1 MRIHGTFL
9 NSSGLAVTVEII
21 TRRDT
26 LTSIEIGSD
35 EAGLWFP
42 ASEAFTTES
51 GLNDTFDV
59 VLQSS
64 ATLRLETTDYRA
76 EFYQRACRDAV
87 VTVSVTEDDGTTRTR
102 FLGCVEPRQY
112 AQDFSGGQLSND
124 IELPLIDAL
133 SSLQY
138 ASYAHIGAPGV
149 SFQKVREASSVRSF
163 LSIIKDLLS
172 ETPCADLPYRLY
184 YDGSKALASAV
195 SRRFSILSEVGVAE
209 TVFIGEDEDDTMT
222 MLETLEH
229 MLRFLNLHIVQQ
241 GLDFFVFSW
250 ESLRQPSIQW
260 RCLIGGAPDFTQ
272 QLSPQALSVGNV
284 FGTRMDIEMG
294 ETYNRLVLD
303 VKPADTTDVVASP
316 LSSDALVPM
325 FTGKQLY
332 ATCLWAAGTGDTS
345 SKAFQALLND
355 QPTTYDGAHT
365 VEYFLW
371 AKSAIGWRIGTG
383 DGRGGV
389 RQWTGTK
396 QDQQR
401 IPGLLRKQIGAAI
414 LSMGK
419 IDRKA
424 SATDNSPTSTVEMAD
439 YLVVS
444 VNGNLIDDEATTY
457 PQPDDLRRAAP
468 VATWDGNAAGGIYS
482 PSDDETKNYIVISG
496 SIILNPVLRQS
507 VNYLNRAQYD
517 PVRWV
522 KGRDGERRL
531 SMRWWRADTPKSQPQ
546 PQEATSD
553 YGAVSTQPVK
563 SDNPLAKPYLN
574 AWEGFY
580 PWTDDDAQDL
590 AFSYSRVGSSV
601 DNVSK
606 IGALECMLRVGDKVA
621 VEDKDFDEDGNRTVT
636 IDGEEVVVRYGHINN
651 ISWKPFRTLEQC
663 RAAHPG
669 DEDAA
674 LDEYYTQTITIGFD
688 PKIGDKIIGTQFD
701 IQNNIDYTLGLDVK
715 GMAIPVR
722 HSDHLRGRVHFEI
735 LGPVFNAQ
743 FDKITRRHRTFF
755 RKEKWTA
762 TTVPILSRVSSIMVR
777 DLKIELHSD
786 NGMAGADTDSEHSFM
801 SDTDEDFVNKKDDL
815 EMRIHS
821 ALTTSECE
829 ELGCANTVAPSVAV
843 DLTTGD
849 AVLRIFDWL
858 KAAPDAVPPIAV
870 KAERD
875 YIDSYY
881 QEYHVP
887 RIELSFDFDGLLPS
901 PFARFTHPA
910 LDGRTFSVISV
921 GYDFQT
927 ATSQVRMKE
936 E

>member
-1 MRIHGTFL
+1 MRIYGTFL
-9 NSSGLAVTVEII
+9 NRSGLAVTVEII

-26 LTSIEIGSD
+26 LTAIEIGSED
-35 EAGLWFP
+35 AGLWFP

-64 ATLRLETTDYRA
+64 ATLRLETTAYRA

-87 VTVSVTEDDGTTRTR
+87 VRVTVADGRPL
-102 FLGCVEPRQY
+102 FVGCVEPRQY
-112 AQDFSGGQLSND
+112 SQDFSGGQLTND

-138 ASYAHIGAPGV
+138 TSYAHIGAPGI

-163 LSIIKDLLS
+163 LSIIEELLN
-172 ETPCADLPYRLY
+172 ETPCADSPYRLY
-184 YDGSKALASAV
+184 YDGSKALTSSPA
-195 SRRFSILSEVGVAE
+195 RRFSILSEVGVSE
-209 TVFIGEDEDDTMT
+209 TIFIGEDEDDTMT

-229 MLRFLNLHIVQQ
+229 MLRFLNLHIVQR

-250 ESLRQPSIQW
+250 ESLRQSSIQW
-260 RCLIGGAPDFTQ
+260 RCLIGGAADLTQ
-272 QLSPQALSVGNV
+272 QLSPQALSEASV

-294 ETYNRLVLD
+294 ETYNRLLLD
-303 VKPADTTDVVASP
+303 VSPADVTDVVASP

-332 ATCLWAAGTGDTS
+332 ATCLWAAGTGGTS

-365 VEYFLW
+365 VEYFIW

-383 DGRGGV
+383 DGQGGV
-389 RQWTGTK
+389 RPWTGSK

-414 LSMGK
+414 LSVGK

-496 SIILNPVLRQS
+496 SIILNPVLLQT
-507 VNYLNRAQYD
+507 VNYLNRSQYAPD
-517 PVRWV
+517 RFV
-522 KGRDGERRL
+522 KGRDGRRRL
-531 SMRWWRADTPKSQPQ
+531 SMRWWRADTPKTTPQ
-546 PQEATSD
+546 PQEATTD
-553 YGAVSTQPVK
+553 YGAISTQP
-563 SDNPLAKPYLN
+563 DNIGNAFPFPYLN

-580 PWTDDDAQDL
+580 PWTDDDVQDL

-621 VEDKDFDEDGNRTVT
+621 VEDKDFDEDGKRTVT

-651 ISWKPFRTLEQC
+651 ISWKQFRTLDEC
-663 RAAHPG
+663 KAAHPG
-669 DEDAA
+669 DNDAA
-674 LDEYYTQTITIGFD
+674 LDEYYAQTITIGFD

-755 RKEKWTA
+755 RKEKWTSS
-762 TTVPILSRVSSIMVR
+762 TVPILSRVSSIMVK

-786 NGMAGADTDSEHSFM
+786 NGMAGADTDSAHTFM

-829 ELGCANTVAPSVAV
+829 QLGCANTVAPSVAV

-858 KAAPDAVPPIAV
+858 KTPPDETTPPVAV

-875 YIDSYY
+875 YLDSYY

-887 RIELSFDFDGLLPS
+887 RMELAFDLDGLLPS

-910 LDGRTFSVISV
+910 LDGRTFSVIAV
-921 GYDFQT
+921 GYDFQS
-927 ATSQVRMKE
+927 ATSQIRMKE

>member
-1 MRIHGTFL
+1 
-9 NSSGLAVTVEII
+9 
-21 TRRDT
+21 
-26 LTSIEIGSD
+26 
-35 EAGLWFP
+35 
-42 ASEAFTTES
+42 
-51 GLNDTFDV
+51 
-59 VLQSS
+59 
-64 ATLRLETTDYRA
+64 
-76 EFYQRACRDAV
+76 
-87 VTVSVTEDDGTTRTR
+87 
-102 FLGCVEPRQY
+102 
-112 AQDFSGGQLSND
+112 
-124 IELPLIDAL
+124 
-133 SSLQY
+133 
-138 ASYAHIGAPGV
+138 
-149 SFQKVREASSVRSF
+149 
-163 LSIIKDLLS
+163 
-172 ETPCADLPYRLY
+172 
-184 YDGSKALASAV
+184 
-195 SRRFSILSEVGVAE
+195 
-209 TVFIGEDEDDTMT
+209 
-222 MLETLEH
+222 
-229 MLRFLNLHIVQQ
+229 
-241 GLDFFVFSW
+241 
-250 ESLRQPSIQW
+250 
-260 RCLIGGAPDFTQ
+260 
-272 QLSPQALSVGNV
+272 
-284 FGTRMDIEMG
+284 
-294 ETYNRLVLD
+294 
-303 VKPADTTDVVASP
+303 
-316 LSSDALVPM
+316 
-325 FTGKQLY
+325 
-332 ATCLWAAGTGDTS
+332 
-345 SKAFQALLND
+345 
-355 QPTTYDGAHT
+355 
-365 VEYFLW
+365 
-371 AKSAIGWRIGTG
+371 
-383 DGRGGV
+383 
-389 RQWTGTK
+389 
-396 QDQQR
+396 
-401 IPGLLRKQIGAAI
+401 
-414 LSMGK
+414 
-419 IDRKA
+419 
-424 SATDNSPTSTVEMAD
+424 MAD

-546 PQEATSD
+546 PQEATTD

-563 SDNPLAKPYLN
+563 SDNPLAQPYLN

-674 LDEYYTQTITIGFD
+674 LDEYYAQTITIGFD

-786 NGMAGADTDSEHSFM
+786 NGMAGADTDSAHSFM

-858 KAAPDAVPPIAV
+858 KAASDAVPPIAV

-881 QEYHVP
+881 QEYHIP

-910 LDGRTFSVISV
+910 LDGRTFSVIAV
-921 GYDFQT
+921 GYDFQS

>member
-1 MRIHGTFL
+1 
-9 NSSGLAVTVEII
+9 
-21 TRRDT
+21 
-26 LTSIEIGSD
+26 
-35 EAGLWFP
+35 
-42 ASEAFTTES
+42 
-51 GLNDTFDV
+51 
-59 VLQSS
+59 
-64 ATLRLETTDYRA
+64 
-76 EFYQRACRDAV
+76 
-87 VTVSVTEDDGTTRTR
+87 
-102 FLGCVEPRQY
+102 
-112 AQDFSGGQLSND
+112 
-124 IELPLIDAL
+124 
-133 SSLQY
+133 
-138 ASYAHIGAPGV
+138 
-149 SFQKVREASSVRSF
+149 
-163 LSIIKDLLS
+163 
-172 ETPCADLPYRLY
+172 
-184 YDGSKALASAV
+184 
-195 SRRFSILSEVGVAE
+195 
-209 TVFIGEDEDDTMT
+209 
-222 MLETLEH
+222 
-229 MLRFLNLHIVQQ
+229 
-241 GLDFFVFSW
+241 
-250 ESLRQPSIQW
+250 
-260 RCLIGGAPDFTQ
+260 
-272 QLSPQALSVGNV
+272 
-284 FGTRMDIEMG
+284 
-294 ETYNRLVLD
+294 
-303 VKPADTTDVVASP
+303 
-316 LSSDALVPM
+316 
-325 FTGKQLY
+325 
-332 ATCLWAAGTGDTS
+332 
-345 SKAFQALLND
+345 
-355 QPTTYDGAHT
+355 
-365 VEYFLW
+365 
-371 AKSAIGWRIGTG
+371 
-383 DGRGGV
+383 
-389 RQWTGTK
+389 
-396 QDQQR
+396 
-401 IPGLLRKQIGAAI
+401 
-414 LSMGK
+414 MGK

-424 SATDNSPTSTVEMAD
+424 SATDNSLTSTVEMAD

-531 SMRWWRADTPKSQPQ
+531 SMRWWRADTPKTTPQ
-546 PQEATSD
+546 PQEATTD
-553 YGAVSTQPVK
+553 YGAISTQPVK
-563 SDNPLAKPYLN
+563 SDNPFAQPYLN

-674 LDEYYTQTITIGFD
+674 LDEYYAQTITIAFD

-762 TTVPILSRVSSIMVR
+762 TTVPILSRVSSIMVK

-786 NGMAGADTDSEHSFM
+786 NGMAGADTDSAHTFM

-858 KAAPDAVPPIAV
+858 KSEPDATPPVAV

-875 YIDSYY
+875 YLDSYY

-887 RIELSFDFDGLLPS
+887 RMELAFDLDGLLPS

-910 LDGRTFSVISV
+910 LDGRTFSVIAV
-921 GYDFQT
+921 GYDFQS
-927 ATSQVRMKE
+927 ATSQIRMKE